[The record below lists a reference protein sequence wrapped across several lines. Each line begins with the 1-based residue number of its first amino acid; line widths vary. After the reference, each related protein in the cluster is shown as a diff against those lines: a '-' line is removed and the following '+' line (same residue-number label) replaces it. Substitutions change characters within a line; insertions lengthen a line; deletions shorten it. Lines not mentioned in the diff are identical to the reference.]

1 MPRHTKRNTTAKRGV
16 NPKQLLKTN
25 LRYVL
30 QQSRSSALF
39 NPTRKHLFVI
49 EFERTSEMRNKHMSA
64 SAARTSDSVC
74 VLARIRSN
82 VTNETL
88 RMIPRAINALLL
100 SSANA
105 PTDEKMARMF
115 FTALLQRGEVALK
128 EVQPVRES
136 APPAPP
142 ASAPVVS
149 VADVAADKETDE
161 PSLEDKMKAL
171 QEEMA
176 ADGEWDDE
184 EEDGEEDE
192 VVEEGVVEEGEDDDE
207 WAGVGAGVGAG
218 AAGVDEGGVNSGV
231 DMGFA
236 DCGDDDW

>member
-128 EVQPVRES
+128 EVHPVRES

-184 EEDGEEDE
+184 EED
-192 VVEEGVVEEGEDDDE
+192 DDE
-207 WAGVGAGVGAG
+207 WAGAEAGAGAGAG
-218 AAGVDEGGVNSGV
+218 AEAGAAAAGVDEGGVNGGV